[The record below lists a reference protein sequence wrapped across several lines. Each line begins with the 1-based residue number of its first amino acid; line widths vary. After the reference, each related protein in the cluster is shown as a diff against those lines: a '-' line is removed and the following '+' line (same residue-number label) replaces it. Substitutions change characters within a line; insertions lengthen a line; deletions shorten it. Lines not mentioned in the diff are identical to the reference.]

1 MSYDA
6 RIKQEALEKI
16 EKTNDVEEND
26 EKEMMSKIQMT
37 RAMLVL
43 ALAEKSQ
50 KYFRSKITKS
60 RGNCSLSSSS

>member
-6 RIKQEALEKI
+6 RIKQEALEKT
-16 EKTNDVEEND
+16 KDD
-26 EKEMMSKIQMT
+26 EKRDENEMMSKIQMT

>member
-1 MSYDA
+1 MSYDG
-6 RIKQEALEKI
+6 RIKQEADLEKV
-16 EKTNDVEEND
+16 EKPDDDD

-50 KYFRSKITKS
+50 KYFRSKITKTP
-60 RGNCSLSSSS
+60 RKL